1 MTSEL
6 ASQPEKRKAPRIPII
21 LTARV
26 RLVPCFLSSS
36 CRERGVAVLDL
47 SHHGLSFATTSA
59 FTLNE
64 IVEIEANIGD
74 GTVVLHGTVRRAR
87 DDPASVLMVGVEFIR
102 TPSSVASMKELRAWY
117 PSLVISRGT
126 DTPS

>member
-6 ASQPEKRKAPRIPII
+6 ASPPEKRKAPRIPIA

-36 CRERGVAVLDL
+36 GQERGVAVLDL
-47 SHHGLSFATTSA
+47 SHHGLSFATMSA

-74 GTVVLHGTVRRAR
+74 GSVVLHGTVRRAS
-87 DDPASVLMVGVEFIR
+87 DDPGSVLVVGIEFIR
-102 TPSSVASMKELRAWY
+102 TPSSLASMKELRAWY
-117 PSLVISRGT
+117 PSLVSSQAT
-126 DTPS
+126 DRPS